1 MAESSNEQPFPGS
14 IPFREL
20 VIGDIFAGLG
30 RTVRMTWRV
39 LVAVG
44 AVVGLIAG
52 LLSLVITFVSALLGL
67 DEVEQAITDSTIG
80 ATSSADLTQ
89 ALVQLTGDIST
100 LLLGFALALISALIM
115 QVIAAG
121 VITHIAADAV
131 LGRKISGTDAWER
144 IKPRVFG
151 LIGLALAVFGLA
163 IAAAAIAVIPI
174 LVLAPFSS
182 GVSSGILITGLLV
195 GLIMAIV
202 VSIRL
207 SLAAPIYVLEH
218 TTISK
223 AIARSNQLVKGS
235 SWRIFG
241 YLVLSS
247 IIAQFIG
254 GIFSLPTQTA
264 AVAAA
269 TNDPTSSTA
278 TFFESI
284 STVIS
289 TAVALPITAIV
300 LTLLYTD
307 LRIRKEDFAQELRR
321 ASEN

>member
-1 MAESSNEQPFPGS
+1 
-14 IPFREL
+14 
-20 VIGDIFAGLG
+20 
-30 RTVRMTWRV
+30 MTWRV
-39 LVAVG
+39 LIAVG
-44 AVVGLIAG
+44 AVVGFIAG
-52 LLSLVITFVSALLGL
+52 LLALVITFVSALLGL
-67 DEVEQAITDSTIG
+67 DEIEQAITDSTSG
-80 ATSSADLTQ
+80 ATSSTDLTQ
-89 ALVQLTGDIST
+89 ALAQLNDDIST
-100 LLLGFALALISALIM
+100 LLLGFSLALISALIM

-131 LGRKISGTDAWER
+131 LGRKISGADAWAR
-144 IKPRVFG
+144 IKPRVLG

-174 LVLAPFSS
+174 LVLAPFSTGLTS
-182 GVSSGILITGLLV
+182 ALLITGLLA

-202 VSIRL
+202 VSVRL

-223 AIARSNQLVKGS
+223 AIARSNQLIKGS

-269 TNDPTSSTA
+269 ATNPTSSIA
-278 TFFESI
+278 TFFESLT
-284 STVIS
+284 TVIS

-307 LRIRKEDFAQELRR
+307 LRIRKEDFAQELKR

>member
-89 ALVQLTGDIST
+89 ALAQLNDDIST

-144 IKPRVFG
+144 IKPRVF
-151 LIGLALAVFGLA
+151 
-163 IAAAAIAVIPI
+163 
-174 LVLAPFSS
+174 
-182 GVSSGILITGLLV
+182 